1 MVVVIVFIALS
12 IPNWIIRKSSITCY
26 FLKSKLN
33 SMLTDRRPLISAV
46 LTHDFE
52 FYGIVASMSM
62 NLSELFLRDYPNFD
76 GK

>member
-1 MVVVIVFIALS
+1 
-12 IPNWIIRKSSITCY
+12 
-26 FLKSKLN
+26 
-33 SMLTDRRPLISAV
+33 MLTDRRPLISAV